1 MNKFFFICFIIFLI
15 NNENVGAA
23 PSFGLG
29 TSQSYRD
36 AEERNNLKRKNQR
49 NDFYE
54 ALNSYLNF
62 CLELSEKDINN
73 LMFSVTGGDYLYMK
87 SLGDPK
93 KILNGYNKK
102 LKQNC

>member
-1 MNKFFFICFIIFLI
+1 MRKFLSFVLLFFLF
-15 NNENVGAA
+15 NYGNVDAA
-23 PSFGLG
+23 PSFGTG
-29 TSQSYRD
+29 YSQSYRD

-49 NDFYE
+49 NEFYE
-54 ALNSYLNF
+54 ALNSNLNF
-62 CLELSEKDINN
+62 CIELSEKDINN